1 MDSHNTRSS
10 SVDILLVE
18 DDPHDLELTLRALK
32 SSGAQHNIVSVRDGV
47 EALDYLFVDGK
58 AVFESIHDLPRV
70 MLVDL
75 KLPRVTGL
83 ELIKT
88 VKEHTVLS
96 IIPIVVFS
104 SSNQE
109 QDIVTA
115 YKNGANSYV
124 IKPVRFENYS
134 SVIASI
140 TSYWLSVNRFINK

>member
-1 MDSHNTRSS
+1 MDSHNTRTTG
-10 SVDILLVE
+10 VDILLVE

-32 SSGAQHNIVSVRDGV
+32 STGTHYNTVSVRDGV

-58 AVFESIHDLPRV
+58 AVFESIHDLPRL

-88 VKEHTVLS
+88 VKEHSVLN

-115 YKNGANSYV
+115 YKNGANSYI

-134 SVIASI
+134 NIIASI
-140 TSYWLSVNRFINK
+140 TTYWLSVNRFINK